1 MILGTMKVFPKL
13 TDFEFMRIVYFMN
26 ERYGINLEKKREH
39 IESRLACDL
48 DKLGAAS
55 YAELIAAVESEPD
68 GMTAQEMVDR
78 LTTNHTY
85 FFRDTESFEH
95 LKKRFVSQLD
105 KSSSEPIR
113 LWSAGCATGQEC
125 YTALMVLDKALEE
138 QKIERDYEL
147 MASDICIKSLNTAK
161 AAVYPISALK
171 EIPDEYLGYC
181 RIQEDGKTFTI
192 ANKLRS
198 RVRFARLNLMDEL
211 NMENRF
217 DAVFCRNVM
226 IYFKPETRERILNKL
241 YLAVKGAGYLYTGT
255 VELILN
261 GNPFEFT
268 APSVYVKN
276 RKAEGARE

>member
-1 MILGTMKVFPKL
+1 MNIGTMKVFPKL
-13 TDFEFMRIVYFMN
+13 TDFEFMRIVLYMS

-48 DKLGAAS
+48 DKLGVAS
-55 YAELIAAVESEPD
+55 YADLLAAIETEPD
-68 GMTAQEMVDR
+68 GETAQEMVDR

-85 FFRDTESFEH
+85 FFRDAESFEH
-95 LKKRFVSQLD
+95 LKNRFVSKLD
-105 KSSSEPIR
+105 KNTSEPIR

-125 YTALMVLDKALEE
+125 YTALMVLDKALSE
-138 QKIERDYEL
+138 KNIKRDYEL

-161 AAVYPISALK
+161 LAIYPASALK
-171 EIPDEYLGYC
+171 EIPAEYLSYC
-181 RIQEDGKTFTI
+181 ESQQDGKTFTI

-241 YLAVKGAGYLYTGT
+241 YLAVKDAGYLYTGT

-261 GNPFEFT
+261 GNPFGFT
-268 APSVYVKN
+268 EPSVYVKN
-276 RKAEGARE
+276 RKAESARE

>member
-1 MILGTMKVFPKL
+1 MKVYPKL
-13 TDFEFMRIVYFMN
+13 TDFEFMRIVLYMN

-48 DKLGAAS
+48 DKLGVAS
-55 YAELIAAVESEPD
+55 YAELIAIIESEPD
-68 GMTAQEMVDR
+68 GEIAQETVDR

-85 FFRDTESFEH
+85 FFRDAESFEH
-95 LKKRFVSQLD
+95 LKRHFVSKLQ
-105 KSSSEPIR
+105 SSSEPIR

-138 QKIERDYEL
+138 RNIHRDYEL
-147 MASDICIKSLNTAK
+147 MASDICIKSLNVAK
-161 AAVYPISALK
+161 AAVYPMSALK
-171 EIPDEYLGYC
+171 EIPAEYLCYC
-181 RIQEDGKTFTI
+181 ESLEGGKEFII
-192 ANKLRS
+192 AKKLRS
-198 RVRFARLNLMDEL
+198 RVRFARLNLMDSI

-241 YLAVKGAGYLYTGT
+241 YLAVKGEGYLYTGT

-268 APSVYVKN
+268 APSVYIKQ
-276 RKAEGARE
+276 EGGKRS